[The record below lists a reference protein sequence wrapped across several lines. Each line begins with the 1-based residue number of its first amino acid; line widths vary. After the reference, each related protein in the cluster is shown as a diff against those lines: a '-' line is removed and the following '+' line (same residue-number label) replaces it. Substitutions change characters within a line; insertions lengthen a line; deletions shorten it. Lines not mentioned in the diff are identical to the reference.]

1 MIWSAN
7 DQKFLQRKDMMLCKA
22 AAIACLSTA
31 VAGIALAQS
40 APAENNQPAAEDSS
54 SSMEPPLVGDHWTY
68 EIRDEI
74 AGTLKFTT
82 VHVITQVSPNDI
94 AIRTENL
101 GNPGYGY
108 LLYDHSW
115 NLKDSSTWKYSPG
128 DGTGVKA
135 PLRVGNKWNFQSS
148 DTYSGR
154 GVSVKRSGS
163 SKVVVQEPVT
173 TAAGSFDTF
182 KIETT
187 ATVRNANDPTKKS
200 DLVLTRWYAP
210 EVDHWVKRTSKI
222 TINGHLDQDTSAEL
236 VEYGRR

>member
-163 SKVVVQEPVT
+163 SKVVAQEPVT

-200 DLVLTRWYAP
+200 DLVLTTWYAP